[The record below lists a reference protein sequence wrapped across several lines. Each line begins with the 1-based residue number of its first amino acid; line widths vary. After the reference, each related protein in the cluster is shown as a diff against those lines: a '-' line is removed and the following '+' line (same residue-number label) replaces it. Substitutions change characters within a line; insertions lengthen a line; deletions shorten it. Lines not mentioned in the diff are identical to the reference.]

1 MNRPIH
7 VGIFLVV
14 VSFEISETVPVK
26 PVSYRTGLQKSRQ
39 VRGLNCEL
47 DEAVHWTSHDLED
60 KSIGLIALIPLAN
73 HVNNRS

>member
-47 DEAVHWTSHDLED
+47 DEAVH
-60 KSIGLIALIPLAN
+60 
-73 HVNNRS
+73 